1 MKKYIVLVVTTL
13 ILTGLAGCSMTK
25 NRYNHYGV
33 VKYLENKYDD
43 KFEYY
48 ETYGGT
54 LFDSD
59 SWKKF
64 ICTSEKYPGK
74 HILVIYD
81 VKYKKYHDN
90 YLDIKYARQVDELF
104 DSMLSEVFGENTYC
118 FPHYEDEDIDGSVSE
133 FDGDTTFEQ
142 YIAMKRLFLYSFVK
156 SDKSNEE
163 IQGIVT
169 QMLDLVGLPGTQDLY
184 PAELSGGMK
193 KRVGLARA
201 IAVNPEIVLYDEPT
215 AGLDPIMSRNI
226 SRLIKKT
233 QEQLHVTSVLVT
245 HDMQSAFYAA
255 DRVAMLYE
263 GHIVAI
269 GTAEEMKNSTNPIV
283 KAFIEGREIKEQV
296 IK

>member
-1 MKKYIVLVVTTL
+1 MAEAVISLRQLNITFGTHTVLDNIDLDVYKGKTLAVLGPSGTGKSTVLRSMIGLLEPNGGQIFIQGEDVSGLDEDGWNRLRMKMGMVFQYS
-13 ILTGLAGCSMTK
+13 A
-25 NRYNHYGV
+25 
-33 VKYLENKYDD
+33 
-43 KFEYY
+43 
-48 ETYGGT
+48 
-54 LFDSD
+54 LFD
-59 SWKKF
+59 F
-64 ICTSEKYPGK
+64 LT
-74 HILVIYD
+74 V
-81 VKYKKYHDN
+81 
-90 YLDIKYARQVDELF
+90 
-104 DSMLSEVFGENTYC
+104 GENVAFGLRQHT
-118 FPHYEDEDIDGSVSE
+118 
-133 FDGDTTFEQ
+133 
-142 YIAMKRLFLYSFVK
+142 
-156 SDKSNEE
+156 DKSNEE

>member
-1 MKKYIVLVVTTL
+1 MAEAVISLRQLNITFGTHTVLDNIDLDVYRGETLAVLGPSGTGKSTVLRSMIGLLEPNGGQIFIQSEDVSGLDEDGWNRLRMKMGMVFQYS
-13 ILTGLAGCSMTK
+13 A
-25 NRYNHYGV
+25 
-33 VKYLENKYDD
+33 
-43 KFEYY
+43 
-48 ETYGGT
+48 
-54 LFDSD
+54 LFD
-59 SWKKF
+59 F
-64 ICTSEKYPGK
+64 LT
-74 HILVIYD
+74 V
-81 VKYKKYHDN
+81 
-90 YLDIKYARQVDELF
+90 
-104 DSMLSEVFGENTYC
+104 GENVAFGLRQHT
-118 FPHYEDEDIDGSVSE
+118 D
-133 FDGDTTFEQ
+133 
-142 YIAMKRLFLYSFVK
+142 K
-156 SDKSNEE
+156 SDEE

>member
-1 MKKYIVLVVTTL
+1 MAEAVISLRQLNITFGTHTVLDNIDLDVYKGETLAVLGPSGTGKSTVLRSMIGLLEPNGGQIFIQGEDVSGLDEDGWNRLRMKMGMVFQYS
-13 ILTGLAGCSMTK
+13 A
-25 NRYNHYGV
+25 
-33 VKYLENKYDD
+33 
-43 KFEYY
+43 
-48 ETYGGT
+48 
-54 LFDSD
+54 LFD
-59 SWKKF
+59 F
-64 ICTSEKYPGK
+64 LT
-74 HILVIYD
+74 V
-81 VKYKKYHDN
+81 
-90 YLDIKYARQVDELF
+90 
-104 DSMLSEVFGENTYC
+104 GENVAFGLRQHT
-118 FPHYEDEDIDGSVSE
+118 
-133 FDGDTTFEQ
+133 
-142 YIAMKRLFLYSFVK
+142 
-156 SDKSNEE
+156 DKSNEE
-163 IQGIVT
+163 IQDIVM

>member
-1 MKKYIVLVVTTL
+1 MAEAVISLRQLNITFGTHTVLDNIDLDVYKGETLAVLGPSGTGKSTVLRSMIGLLEPNGGQIFIQGENVSGLDEDGWNRLRMKMGMVFQYS
-13 ILTGLAGCSMTK
+13 A
-25 NRYNHYGV
+25 
-33 VKYLENKYDD
+33 
-43 KFEYY
+43 
-48 ETYGGT
+48 
-54 LFDSD
+54 LFD
-59 SWKKF
+59 F
-64 ICTSEKYPGK
+64 LT
-74 HILVIYD
+74 V
-81 VKYKKYHDN
+81 
-90 YLDIKYARQVDELF
+90 
-104 DSMLSEVFGENTYC
+104 GENVAFGLRQHT
-118 FPHYEDEDIDGSVSE
+118 
-133 FDGDTTFEQ
+133 
-142 YIAMKRLFLYSFVK
+142 
-156 SDKSNEE
+156 DKSNEE

-169 QMLDLVGLPGTQDLY
+169 QMLDLVGLPGTQNLY

>member
-1 MKKYIVLVVTTL
+1 MAEAVISLRQLNITFGTHTVLDNIDLDVYKGETLAVLGPSGTGKSTVLRSIIGLLEPNGGQIFIQGEDVSGLDEDGWNRLRMKMGMVFQYS
-13 ILTGLAGCSMTK
+13 A
-25 NRYNHYGV
+25 
-33 VKYLENKYDD
+33 
-43 KFEYY
+43 
-48 ETYGGT
+48 
-54 LFDSD
+54 LFD
-59 SWKKF
+59 F
-64 ICTSEKYPGK
+64 LT
-74 HILVIYD
+74 V
-81 VKYKKYHDN
+81 
-90 YLDIKYARQVDELF
+90 
-104 DSMLSEVFGENTYC
+104 GENVAFGLRQHT
-118 FPHYEDEDIDGSVSE
+118 D
-133 FDGDTTFEQ
+133 
-142 YIAMKRLFLYSFVK
+142 K
-156 SDKSNEE
+156 SDEE

-269 GTAEEMKNSTNPIV
+269 GTAEEMKNSTNQIV

>member
-1 MKKYIVLVVTTL
+1 MAEAVISLRQLNITFGTHTVLDNIDLDVYKGETLAVLGPSGTGKSTVLRSMIGLLEPDGGQIFVQGEDVSGLDEDGWNRLRMKMGMVFQYS
-13 ILTGLAGCSMTK
+13 A
-25 NRYNHYGV
+25 
-33 VKYLENKYDD
+33 
-43 KFEYY
+43 
-48 ETYGGT
+48 
-54 LFDSD
+54 LFD
-59 SWKKF
+59 F
-64 ICTSEKYPGK
+64 LT
-74 HILVIYD
+74 V
-81 VKYKKYHDN
+81 
-90 YLDIKYARQVDELF
+90 
-104 DSMLSEVFGENTYC
+104 GENVAFGLRQHT
-118 FPHYEDEDIDGSVSE
+118 D
-133 FDGDTTFEQ
+133 
-142 YIAMKRLFLYSFVK
+142 K
-156 SDKSNEE
+156 SDEE

-169 QMLDLVGLPGTQDLY
+169 QMLDLVGLPGTQNLY

>member
-1 MKKYIVLVVTTL
+1 MAEAVISLRQLNITFGTHTVLDNIDLDVYKGETLAVLGPSGTGKSTVLRSMIGLLEPNGGQIFIQGEDVSGLDEDGWNRLRMKMGMVFQYS
-13 ILTGLAGCSMTK
+13 A
-25 NRYNHYGV
+25 
-33 VKYLENKYDD
+33 
-43 KFEYY
+43 
-48 ETYGGT
+48 
-54 LFDSD
+54 LFD
-59 SWKKF
+59 F
-64 ICTSEKYPGK
+64 LT
-74 HILVIYD
+74 V
-81 VKYKKYHDN
+81 
-90 YLDIKYARQVDELF
+90 
-104 DSMLSEVFGENTYC
+104 GENVAFGLRQHT
-118 FPHYEDEDIDGSVSE
+118 
-133 FDGDTTFEQ
+133 
-142 YIAMKRLFLYSFVK
+142 
-156 SDKSNEE
+156 DKSEEE

>member
-1 MKKYIVLVVTTL
+1 MAEAVISLRQLNITFGTHTVLDNIDLDVYKGETLAVLGPSGTGKSTVLRSMIGLLEPNGGQIFIQGEDVSGLDEDGWNRLRMKMGMVFQYS
-13 ILTGLAGCSMTK
+13 A
-25 NRYNHYGV
+25 
-33 VKYLENKYDD
+33 
-43 KFEYY
+43 
-48 ETYGGT
+48 
-54 LFDSD
+54 LFD
-59 SWKKF
+59 F
-64 ICTSEKYPGK
+64 LT
-74 HILVIYD
+74 V
-81 VKYKKYHDN
+81 
-90 YLDIKYARQVDELF
+90 
-104 DSMLSEVFGENTYC
+104 GENVAFGLRQHT
-118 FPHYEDEDIDGSVSE
+118 
-133 FDGDTTFEQ
+133 
-142 YIAMKRLFLYSFVK
+142 
-156 SDKSNEE
+156 DKSNEE

-169 QMLDLVGLPGTQDLY
+169 QMLDLVGLPGTQNLY

-269 GTAEEMKNSTNPIV
+269 GTAEEMKNSTNPIL

>member
-1 MKKYIVLVVTTL
+1 MAEAVISLRQLNIIFGTHTVLDNIDLDVYKGETLAVLGPSGTGKSTVLRSMIGLLEPNGGQIFIQGEDVSGLDEDGWNRLRMKMGMVFQYS
-13 ILTGLAGCSMTK
+13 A
-25 NRYNHYGV
+25 
-33 VKYLENKYDD
+33 
-43 KFEYY
+43 
-48 ETYGGT
+48 
-54 LFDSD
+54 LFD
-59 SWKKF
+59 F
-64 ICTSEKYPGK
+64 LT
-74 HILVIYD
+74 V
-81 VKYKKYHDN
+81 
-90 YLDIKYARQVDELF
+90 
-104 DSMLSEVFGENTYC
+104 GENVAFGLRQHT
-118 FPHYEDEDIDGSVSE
+118 
-133 FDGDTTFEQ
+133 
-142 YIAMKRLFLYSFVK
+142 
-156 SDKSNEE
+156 DKSNEE

-169 QMLDLVGLPGTQDLY
+169 QMLELVGLPGTQDLY

>member
-1 MKKYIVLVVTTL
+1 MAEAVISLRQLNITFGTHTVLDNIDLDVYKGETLAVLGPSGTGKSTVLRSMIGLLEPNGGQIFIQGEDVSGLDEDGWNRLRMKMGMVFQYS
-13 ILTGLAGCSMTK
+13 A
-25 NRYNHYGV
+25 
-33 VKYLENKYDD
+33 
-43 KFEYY
+43 
-48 ETYGGT
+48 
-54 LFDSD
+54 LFD
-59 SWKKF
+59 F
-64 ICTSEKYPGK
+64 LT
-74 HILVIYD
+74 V
-81 VKYKKYHDN
+81 
-90 YLDIKYARQVDELF
+90 
-104 DSMLSEVFGENTYC
+104 GENVAFGLRQHT
-118 FPHYEDEDIDGSVSE
+118 
-133 FDGDTTFEQ
+133 
-142 YIAMKRLFLYSFVK
+142 
-156 SDKSNEE
+156 DKSNEE

-169 QMLDLVGLPGTQDLY
+169 QMLDLVGLPDTQDLY

-233 QEQLHVTSVLVT
+233 QEQMHVTSVLVT

>member
-1 MKKYIVLVVTTL
+1 MAEAVISLRQLNITFGTHTVLDNIDLDVYKGETLAVLGPSGTGKSTVLRSMIGLLEPNGGQIFIQGEDVSGLDEDGWNRLRMKMGMVFQYS
-13 ILTGLAGCSMTK
+13 A
-25 NRYNHYGV
+25 
-33 VKYLENKYDD
+33 
-43 KFEYY
+43 
-48 ETYGGT
+48 
-54 LFDSD
+54 LFD
-59 SWKKF
+59 F
-64 ICTSEKYPGK
+64 LT
-74 HILVIYD
+74 V
-81 VKYKKYHDN
+81 
-90 YLDIKYARQVDELF
+90 
-104 DSMLSEVFGENTYC
+104 GENVAFGLRQHT
-118 FPHYEDEDIDGSVSE
+118 
-133 FDGDTTFEQ
+133 
-142 YIAMKRLFLYSFVK
+142 
-156 SDKSNEE
+156 DKTNEE

>member
-1 MKKYIVLVVTTL
+1 MAEAVISLRQLNITFGTHTVLDNIDLDVYKGETLAVLGPSGTGKSTVLRSMIGLLEPNGGQIFIQGEDVSGLDEDGWNRLRMKMGMVFQYS
-13 ILTGLAGCSMTK
+13 A
-25 NRYNHYGV
+25 
-33 VKYLENKYDD
+33 
-43 KFEYY
+43 
-48 ETYGGT
+48 
-54 LFDSD
+54 LFD
-59 SWKKF
+59 F
-64 ICTSEKYPGK
+64 LT
-74 HILVIYD
+74 V
-81 VKYKKYHDN
+81 
-90 YLDIKYARQVDELF
+90 
-104 DSMLSEVFGENTYC
+104 GENVAFGLRQHT
-118 FPHYEDEDIDGSVSE
+118 
-133 FDGDTTFEQ
+133 
-142 YIAMKRLFLYSFVK
+142 
-156 SDKSNEE
+156 DKSNEE

-201 IAVNPEIVLYDEPT
+201 IAVNPEVVLYDEPT

>member
-1 MKKYIVLVVTTL
+1 MAEAVISLRQLNITFGTHTVLDNIDLDVYKGETLAVLGPSGTGKSTVLRSMIGLLEPNGGQIFIQGEDVSGLDEDGWNRLRMKMGMVFQYS
-13 ILTGLAGCSMTK
+13 A
-25 NRYNHYGV
+25 
-33 VKYLENKYDD
+33 
-43 KFEYY
+43 
-48 ETYGGT
+48 
-54 LFDSD
+54 LFD
-59 SWKKF
+59 F
-64 ICTSEKYPGK
+64 LT
-74 HILVIYD
+74 V
-81 VKYKKYHDN
+81 
-90 YLDIKYARQVDELF
+90 
-104 DSMLSEVFGENTYC
+104 GENVAFGLRQHT
-118 FPHYEDEDIDGSVSE
+118 
-133 FDGDTTFEQ
+133 
-142 YIAMKRLFLYSFVK
+142 
-156 SDKSNEE
+156 DKGNEE

>member
-1 MKKYIVLVVTTL
+1 MAEAVISLRQLNITFGTHTVLDNIDLDVYKGETLAVLGPSGTGKSTVLRSMIGLLEPDGGQIFIQGEDVSGLDEDGWNRLRMKMGMVFQYS
-13 ILTGLAGCSMTK
+13 A
-25 NRYNHYGV
+25 
-33 VKYLENKYDD
+33 
-43 KFEYY
+43 
-48 ETYGGT
+48 
-54 LFDSD
+54 LFD
-59 SWKKF
+59 F
-64 ICTSEKYPGK
+64 LT
-74 HILVIYD
+74 V
-81 VKYKKYHDN
+81 
-90 YLDIKYARQVDELF
+90 
-104 DSMLSEVFGENTYC
+104 GENVAFGLRQHT
-118 FPHYEDEDIDGSVSE
+118 D
-133 FDGDTTFEQ
+133 
-142 YIAMKRLFLYSFVK
+142 K
-156 SDKSNEE
+156 SDEE

>member
-1 MKKYIVLVVTTL
+1 MAEAVISLRQLNITFGTHTVLDNIDLDVYKGETLAVLGPSGTGKSTVLRSMIGLLEPNGGQIFIQGEDVSGLDEDGWNRLRMKMGMVFQYS
-13 ILTGLAGCSMTK
+13 A
-25 NRYNHYGV
+25 
-33 VKYLENKYDD
+33 
-43 KFEYY
+43 
-48 ETYGGT
+48 
-54 LFDSD
+54 LFD
-59 SWKKF
+59 F
-64 ICTSEKYPGK
+64 LT
-74 HILVIYD
+74 V
-81 VKYKKYHDN
+81 
-90 YLDIKYARQVDELF
+90 
-104 DSMLSEVFGENTYC
+104 GENVAFGLRQHT
-118 FPHYEDEDIDGSVSE
+118 
-133 FDGDTTFEQ
+133 
-142 YIAMKRLFLYSFVK
+142 
-156 SDKSNEE
+156 DKSNEE

-169 QMLDLVGLPGTQDLY
+169 QILDLVGLPGTQDLY

-263 GHIVAI
+263 GHIVAV

>member
-81 VKYKKYHDN
+81 VNHDAYHDN
-90 YLDIKYARQVDELF
+90 YFEIKYAHQVDGLI
-104 DSMLSEVFGENTYC
+104 DSMLSEVFGDDPYY
-118 FPHYEDEDIDGSVSE
+118 FRHYEGADVSGLVSQY
-133 FDGDTTFEQ
+133 DADTTFEE
-142 YIAMKRLFLYSFVK
+142 YIAEENLSLTAFIK

-163 IQGIVT
+163 IESKLKEQILTNGIFCSWI
-169 QMLDLVGLPGTQDLY
+169 DLY
-184 PAELSGGMK
+184 FVENFDEKLMHDSSYKSDVIINKQRLRHYSAEMED
-193 KRVGLARA
+193 
-201 IAVNPEIVLYDEPT
+201 N
-215 AGLDPIMSRNI
+215 
-226 SRLIKKT
+226 KT
-233 QEQLHVTSVLVT
+233 FTESYWE
-245 HDMQSAFYAA
+245 A
-255 DRVAMLYE
+255 
-263 GHIVAI
+263 
-269 GTAEEMKNSTNPIV
+269 
-283 KAFIEGREIKEQV
+283 
-296 IK
+296 

>member
-1 MKKYIVLVVTTL
+1 MAEAVISLRQLNITFGTHTVLDNVDLDVYKGETLAVLGPSGTGKSTVLRSMIGLLEPNGGQIFIQGEDVSGLDEDGWNRLRMKMGMVFQYS
-13 ILTGLAGCSMTK
+13 A
-25 NRYNHYGV
+25 
-33 VKYLENKYDD
+33 
-43 KFEYY
+43 
-48 ETYGGT
+48 
-54 LFDSD
+54 LFD
-59 SWKKF
+59 F
-64 ICTSEKYPGK
+64 LT
-74 HILVIYD
+74 V
-81 VKYKKYHDN
+81 
-90 YLDIKYARQVDELF
+90 
-104 DSMLSEVFGENTYC
+104 GENVAFGLRQHT
-118 FPHYEDEDIDGSVSE
+118 D
-133 FDGDTTFEQ
+133 
-142 YIAMKRLFLYSFVK
+142 K
-156 SDKSNEE
+156 SDEE

>member
-1 MKKYIVLVVTTL
+1 MAEAVISLRQLNITFGTHTVLDNIDLDVYKGETLAVLGPSGTGKSTVLRSMIGLLEPNGGQIFIQGEDVSGLDEDGWNRLRMKMGMVFQYS
-13 ILTGLAGCSMTK
+13 A
-25 NRYNHYGV
+25 
-33 VKYLENKYDD
+33 
-43 KFEYY
+43 
-48 ETYGGT
+48 
-54 LFDSD
+54 LFD
-59 SWKKF
+59 F
-64 ICTSEKYPGK
+64 LT
-74 HILVIYD
+74 V
-81 VKYKKYHDN
+81 
-90 YLDIKYARQVDELF
+90 
-104 DSMLSEVFGENTYC
+104 GENVAFGLRQHT
-118 FPHYEDEDIDGSVSE
+118 D
-133 FDGDTTFEQ
+133 
-142 YIAMKRLFLYSFVK
+142 K
-156 SDKSNEE
+156 SDEE

-283 KAFIEGREIKEQV
+283 KAFIEGREIEEQV

>member
-1 MKKYIVLVVTTL
+1 MLDNIDLDVYKGETLAVLGPSGTGKSTVLRSMIGLLEPNGGQIFIQGEDVSGLDEDGWNRLRMKMGMVFQYS
-13 ILTGLAGCSMTK
+13 A
-25 NRYNHYGV
+25 
-33 VKYLENKYDD
+33 
-43 KFEYY
+43 
-48 ETYGGT
+48 
-54 LFDSD
+54 LFD
-59 SWKKF
+59 F
-64 ICTSEKYPGK
+64 LT
-74 HILVIYD
+74 V
-81 VKYKKYHDN
+81 
-90 YLDIKYARQVDELF
+90 
-104 DSMLSEVFGENTYC
+104 GENVAFGLRQHT
-118 FPHYEDEDIDGSVSE
+118 
-133 FDGDTTFEQ
+133 
-142 YIAMKRLFLYSFVK
+142 
-156 SDKSNEE
+156 DKSNEE

>member
-1 MKKYIVLVVTTL
+1 MAEAVISLRQLNITFGTHTVLDNIDLDVYKGETLAVLGPSGTGKSTVLRSMIGLLEPNGGQIFIQGEDVSGLDEDGWNRLRMKMGMVFQYS
-13 ILTGLAGCSMTK
+13 A
-25 NRYNHYGV
+25 
-33 VKYLENKYDD
+33 
-43 KFEYY
+43 
-48 ETYGGT
+48 
-54 LFDSD
+54 LFD
-59 SWKKF
+59 F
-64 ICTSEKYPGK
+64 LT
-74 HILVIYD
+74 V
-81 VKYKKYHDN
+81 
-90 YLDIKYARQVDELF
+90 
-104 DSMLSEVFGENTYC
+104 GENVAFGLRQHT
-118 FPHYEDEDIDGSVSE
+118 D
-133 FDGDTTFEQ
+133 
-142 YIAMKRLFLYSFVK
+142 K
-156 SDKSNEE
+156 SDEE

-263 GHIVAI
+263 GHIVSI